1 MAQRFEGRNLEEAL
15 DNAARGLGVERYQ
28 VSYHVVVE
36 RRGFLGGVKR
46 VVIEANPD
54 LAAARPQEVELPS
67 GPEPGNELVPPH
79 RERPAREPRT
89 RDRERGGPRSSSG
102 GGGRRREHD
111 APRRHDADR
120 GPRRDFAPVFD
131 EETPAQGEESKNAL
145 AVRTWCEELIDLA
158 GLELVVRTTENEE
171 QIDVRLYGRDGSRL
185 VDRDGELLDSI
196 QVIANKSLVGRGVEK
211 PVEIDA
217 RGFKEERTAELRA
230 RAIAAASRVRHDG
243 QEQLLAPMTPVERRI
258 VHLALQDDPDVA
270 TESRGEGFLK
280 RVAIIPRAGQ
290 DPAAEQ

>member
-46 VVIEANPD
+46 VVIEASPD
-54 LAAARPQEVELPS
+54 LAAAKPHEAETYS
-67 GPEPGNELVPPH
+67 GPEPGNELVPPR
-79 RERPAREPRT
+79 RERPAR
-89 RDRERGGPRSSSG
+89 DAHARERGGRRSSSG
-102 GGGRRREHD
+102 GGGRGHERD
-111 APRRHDADR
+111 TPRRHDSDQR
-120 GPRRDFAPVFD
+120 GPRRDFAPAFD
-131 EETPAQGEESKNAL
+131 EEVPPQGEESKDAL
-145 AVRTWCEELIDLA
+145 AVRTWCEELIELA
-158 GLELVVRTTENEE
+158 ELELVVRTSENEE
-171 QIDVRLYGRDGSRL
+171 QIDIRLYGRDGSRL
-185 VDRDGELLDSI
+185 IDRDGELLDSI
-196 QVIANKSLVGRGVEK
+196 QVIANKSLVGRSVEK
-211 PVEIDA
+211 PLEIDA

-230 RAIAAASRVRHDG
+230 RAIAAASRVRRDG

-258 VHLALQDDPDVA
+258 IHLALQDDPDVG
-270 TESRGEGFLK
+270 TESRGDGFLK

>member
-1 MAQRFEGRNLEEAL
+1 MAQRFEGRNLEDAL

-46 VVIEANPD
+46 VVIEATPD
-54 LAAARPQEVELPS
+54 LAATRPQDVETS
-67 GPEPGNELVPPH
+67 SSPEPGNELVPPR
-79 RERPAREPRT
+79 RERAAREPRA
-89 RDRERGGPRSSSG
+89 RERGGRRSSSG

-111 APRRHDADR
+111 APRHHDSDRR
-120 GPRRDFAPVFD
+120 GPRRDFAPAFD
-131 EETPAQGEESKNAL
+131 DEIPAQGEESKDAL

-158 GLELVVRTTENEE
+158 GLELVVRTSESEE
-171 QIDVRLYGRDGSRL
+171 QIDVRFFGRDGSRL
-185 VDRDGELLDSI
+185 IDRDGELLDSI

-230 RAIAAASRVRHDG
+230 RAIAAASRVRRDG

-270 TESRGEGFLK
+270 TESRGDGFLK